1 MQMNPTYSW
10 PFKWNEVIAI
20 SKSARAYP
28 QLRIGIFTDAAA
40 GNVKQAQALAKGVF
54 PELPVTLF
62 QAKAQGLASWLA
74 PQFWRAQLGSLSF
87 DPSFMSAVSLT
98 ARLNDTSKLDIAI
111 GCGRQGAIALDAIK
125 RSAPKVI
132 TLQILDPKC
141 AASRFDAVICPKHDG
156 LKGSNVW
163 HTLGAVHAIDCEWLA
178 VGRAQTE
185 ITASR
190 RLVLIG
196 APTRHARYGSEIIE
210 QIRALPSDGLCIS
223 VSRRT
228 PTAWT
233 ELIKKLPAQV
243 YAGVGVNPYQRWLS
257 TAAEIYVTADSVN
270 MLSEAAA
277 TNAKLVV
284 LGGDKTSGKIAR
296 FLAQLAPRLAS
307 NEAINDMPQL
317 FAGLRERFGRD

>member
-1 MQMNPTYSW
+1 MNQ
-10 PFKWNEVIAI
+10 VMAI
-20 SKSARAYP
+20 NNPARAYP
-28 QLRIGIFTDAAA
+28 QLTIGIFTDGAA
-40 GNVKQAQALAKGVF
+40 GNVKQAQALAHGLF
-54 PELPVTLF
+54 PELPVAQY
-62 QAKAQGLASWLA
+62 QAQAQGLANWLA
-74 PQFWRAQLGSLSF
+74 PKFWRTQLHGLAFHPPLS
-87 DPSFMSAVSLT
+87 DAST
-98 ARLNDTSKLDIAI
+98 LDIAI
-111 GCGRQGAIALDAIK
+111 GCGRQGAIVLDAIK
-125 RSAPKVI
+125 RSAPSVI

-141 AASRFDAVICPKHDG
+141 APSCFDAVICPKHDG

-163 HTLGAVHAIDCEWLA
+163 HTLGAVHGVDAQWLA
-178 VGRAQTE
+178 AGRAQTQ
-185 ITASR
+185 ITASK

-196 APTRHARYGSEIIE
+196 APTRHARYGAEIIE
-210 QIRALPSDGLCIS
+210 QIRALPSEGLCIS

-228 PTAWT
+228 PIDLT

-257 TAAEIYVTADSVN
+257 TAEEIFVSADSVN

-284 LGGDKTSGKIAR
+284 LGGDNTSGKITC

-317 FAGLRERFGRD
+317 FAGLRERFGRV